1 MVCTHTHTNRGAN
14 TGVRKRDRVRE
25 RKGERRLLL
34 LPISAFGSTK
44 ATRACLVPAGCV
56 PCLWLFPFRSHLT
69 RTALAP
75 FLPHFPLSSLLL
87 SLSTCT
93 ARGNKGEQKYFPLI
107 VVAKVCSVCVLVS
120 VCACLRVFVCV
131 YVCELLFMVYLFCL
145 SPDSLSKTEAR
156 VVPELN

>member
-1 MVCTHTHTNRGAN
+1 MRE
-14 TGVRKRDRVRE
+14 RERDRERE
-25 RKGERRLLL
+25 EERLLL

-69 RTALAP
+69 RTALTP
-75 FLPHFPLSSLLL
+75 FLSPFPSSYFSL

-131 YVCELLFMVYLFCL
+131 CVCELLFMVYLCICL